1 MGAYRRD
8 REASL
13 GFCSGRLSNQRTEIS
28 SGEEV
33 AQRGTGVMIDPIE
46 GAVAQVI
53 VMAIATTGD
62 DRSSETEDLRR
73 MIVTMI
79 CSEDRIKK

>member
-8 REASL
+8 REASS

-33 AQRGTGVMIDPIE
+33 AQRGIGGMIDPIE

-53 VMAIATTGD
+53 VMAIATTAKIIQTAIK
-62 DRSSETEDLRR
+62 RIMEKIQRR
-73 MIVTMI
+73 RYQII
-79 CSEDRIKK
+79 PQK